1 MPRVIYSHGEHMAQI
16 GKVTGLLEA
25 QTKIQEQVIKE
36 QQKLKILEQ
45 RQLLEQIK
53 DAPKKV
59 W

>member
-16 GKVTGLLEA
+16 GKVTGLMEA
-25 QTKIQEQVIKE
+25 MTKIQKDVIKE
-36 QQKLKILEQ
+36 QKNLKIIEQ

-59 W
+59 

>member
-25 QTKIQEQVIKE
+25 QTKVQEQVIKE
-36 QQKLKILEQ
+36 QKNLKIIEQ

-53 DAPKKV
+53 NAPKKV
-59 W
+59 